1 MDYWD
6 NEELSAGP
14 ATSGMTLSFRGRIAL
29 ALVGRWGQVSDT
41 SGSED
46 STGRAKIDL
55 MPEADV
61 VARAFKLAD
70 LAVDAL
76 EQRGWVREVTVDSE
90 KFAERQGH
98 LQSIKED
105 VRFKRMKELAAT

>member
-1 MDYWD
+1 MDYWEYED
-6 NEELSAGP
+6 FSAGP
-14 ATSGMTLSFRGRIAL
+14 ATTGMNLSFRGRIAL
-29 ALVGRWGQVSDT
+29 ALVERWGQVSGR

-55 MPEADV
+55 MPEEDV

-76 EQRGWVREVTVDSE
+76 EQRGWVREVKVDAVAW
-90 KFAERQGH
+90 AERQGH

-105 VRFKRMKELAAT
+105 VRFKRMKESAAT